1 MREINLDRLFAEF
14 EATAA
19 PTFRPP
25 GVDAARRRVN
35 RRRRR
40 RRGLLA
46 GLVALLLTGP
56 GVYATAGRDADRDP
70 PDPTPSPAT
79 PSPAP
84 DGQVI
89 ERKVNPVGVAGRLA
103 GLRFVDARH
112 GWALFDTCG
121 PDDSDR
127 TGCRLDLARTAD
139 GGATWQRTPLPDT
152 ANNPRWAGPYYL
164 LPLDGRNLTV
174 GVPDGYL
181 VTTDGGASFT
191 EHPRESPPEVTRL
204 AAATR
209 RGYLLQCPGS
219 GALIKLN
226 CAEWELARI
235 GAAKVP
241 TQPPVILS
249 GAASNDLIDGGDG
262 RIWVTTRNGDWL
274 TVAVS
279 DDDGGTWQEL
289 PDVAGAARL
298 LVSPDGRDAWLV
310 NINEGFDAPTH
321 KRVWRLDGDRWQERT
336 QLPPDTNSA
345 AAVNGGLLAVTNP
358 WGNVGYWTGD
368 RYLDVPVL
376 RRRLTS
382 GEHPPTVQVLPDDTI
397 VITTPTDT
405 TLGTGPAQTRTW
417 TRHLH

>member
-1 MREINLDRLFAEF
+1 MREINLDQLFAEF

-25 GVDAARRRVN
+25 GIADLQRRM
-35 RRRRR
+35 RRRRSWR
-40 RRGLLA
+40 SLLA
-46 GLVALLLTGP
+46 GLVVLLLTGP
-56 GVYATAGRDADRDP
+56 GVYATAGLDADRDP
-70 PDPTPSPAT
+70 PDPAPSPT
-79 PSPAP
+79 P

-89 ERKVNPVGVAGRLA
+89 ERKVNPLGVAGRLA
-103 GLRFVDARH
+103 DLRFVDARH
-112 GWALFDTCG
+112 GWALFDTCS
-121 PDDSDR
+121 PEDTDR
-127 TGCRLDLARTAD
+127 TGCRIDLARTAD

-204 AAATR
+204 AVATR

-219 GALIKLN
+219 GPLIEIN

-235 GAAKVP
+235 GAAGVL
-241 TQPPVILS
+241 TQPPVTLS
-249 GAASNDLIDGGDG
+249 GEAEKGLIDGGDG
-262 RIWVTTRNGDWL
+262 RIWVTFRNGGPL

-279 DDDGGTWQEL
+279 HDDAATWEKL
-289 PDVAGAARL
+289 PAVSGATQL

-310 NINEGFDAPTH
+310 SLTHADFDTSAA
-321 KRVWRLDGDRWQERT
+321 KRVWRMVSDRWQERT
-336 QLPPDTNSA
+336 QLPPDTNSV
-345 AAVNGGLLAVTNP
+345 AAVNGGLLAVTNM

-368 RYLDVPVL
+368 RYLDVPEL

-397 VITTPTDT
+397 VVTTPTDT
-405 TLGTGPAQTRTW
+405 TLGTGPTQTRTW
-417 TRHLH
+417 IRHLH